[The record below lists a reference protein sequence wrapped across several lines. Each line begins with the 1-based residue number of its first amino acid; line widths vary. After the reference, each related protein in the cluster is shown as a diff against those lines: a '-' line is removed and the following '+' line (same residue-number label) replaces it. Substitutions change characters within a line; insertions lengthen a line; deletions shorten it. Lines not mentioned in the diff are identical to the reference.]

1 MLGSFIVYL
10 TAAWRSCWRFWLTFP
25 FCPTFLLGGMPPFAT
40 SYGRCG
46 GFFPPRLG
54 SCAWRGPRLAFPPL
68 VCDPLAAGSVA
79 PRGVSGDL
87 GVTVP
92 ALSGA
97 APGFS
102 GPGGRWARPRPS
114 AGFADSRPNQAPIRP
129 KPGADSRLNQALIRA
144 QTWRGFAP

>member
-1 MLGSFIVYL
+1 MVAVVGSFPPDWVRVLGAVLDSPSPPWFAIRL
-10 TAAWRSCWRFWLTFP
+10 PLARS
-25 FCPTFLLGGMPPFAT
+25 LLG
-40 SYGRCG
+40 
-46 GFFPPRLG
+46 
-54 SCAWRGPRLAFPPL
+54 
-68 VCDPLAAGSVA
+68 
-79 PRGVSGDL
+79 GVSGDL